1 MADRTYKNGF
11 DIKKEMLG
19 NVEEL
24 KEKLPPFIQ
33 ETVVDYLRKDGIVI
47 GVSGGVD
54 SALIATLAVE
64 ALGPDHVY
72 GLLLPEKE
80 SSPSSREL
88 ATRLCKKLKISF
100 GEVPITPM
108 LESFGIYTQKE
119 SLIRELFPQYD
130 PAIHTTNLFL
140 PPGIS
145 STSLLA
151 LPSIRLSDEKGSIST
166 KRLSAPQYL
175 KLISLQNVKQRTRMI
190 TLYMQAEKMNY
201 SVSGTTN
208 KSELLTGYFV
218 KFGDGGVDL
227 EPIADMYKLQVYK
240 LSELLKIDAK
250 IISRAPSPDTW
261 SHFTSDEDFYLRM
274 PYDILDQLLYAEE
287 HDLPSEIIMKNT
299 GLDTTQIESALKH
312 IHTMKNASRMLQLSP
327 PVYMQKVRNVL

>member
-1 MADRTYKNGF
+1 MANKTFKNGF
-11 DIKKEMLG
+11 DIKKEMLST
-19 NVEEL
+19 VEDL

-33 ETVVDYLRKDGIVI
+33 ETVVDTLKKDGIVI

-64 ALGPDHVY
+64 ALGADHVY
-72 GLLLPEKE
+72 GLILPEKE
-80 SSPSSREL
+80 STPSSRGL
-88 ATRLCKKLKISF
+88 AIRLCKKLKIPY

-119 SLIRELFPQYD
+119 SLIRELFPPYD

-140 PPGIS
+140 PPGIAS
-145 STSLLA
+145 GSLLA
-151 LPSIRLSDEKGSIST
+151 LPSIRLSNEKGSIST

-190 TLYMQAEKMNY
+190 VLYMQAEKMNY

-227 EPIADMYKLQVYK
+227 EPIADLYKLQVYK
-240 LSELLKIDAK
+240 LAELLKIDTK

-274 PYDILDQLLYAEE
+274 PYDILDQILYAEE
-287 HDLPSEIIMKNT
+287 HHLPSEIVLKNT
-299 GLDTTQIESALKH
+299 GLNTTQIESALKH
-312 IHTMKNASRMLQLSP
+312 IHTMKNASRMLQLAP
-327 PVYMQKVRNVL
+327 PVFIQ

>member
-1 MADRTYKNGF
+1 MAKKTFNEDF

-19 NVEEL
+19 NVEKL
-24 KEKLPPFIQ
+24 KARLPPFMK
-33 ETVVDYLRKDGIVI
+33 EAVVDQFKRDGIVI

-54 SALIATLAVE
+54 SAVIATLAVE

-72 GLLLPEKE
+72 GLILPEKE

-88 ATRLCKKLKISF
+88 AMKLCKKLKIPFS
-100 GEVPITPM
+100 EVPITPM
-108 LESFGIYTQKE
+108 LETFGIYDRKL
-119 SLIRELFPQYD
+119 SLMKELFPHYD

-140 PPGIS
+140 PPGIAS
-145 STSLLA
+145 ERLLA
-151 LPSIRLSDEKGSIST
+151 VPSIRLSDKNGSIGT

-175 KLISLQNVKQRTRMI
+175 TLMSLQNVKQRTRMI
-190 TLYMQAEKMNY
+190 VLYMQAEKMNY
-201 SVSGTTN
+201 VVSGTTN

-240 LSELLKIDAK
+240 LAELLNIDK
-250 IISRAPSPDTW
+250 TIISRAPSPDTW

-274 PYDILDQLLYAEE
+274 PYEILDQLLYAEE
-287 HDLPSEIIMKNT
+287 HDLPLEVVKKNT
-299 GLDTTQIESALKH
+299 GLDSGQIAWAQKH
-312 IHTMKNASRMLQLSP
+312 IHSMKHASRLLQLAP
-327 PVYMQKVRNVL
+327 PVYME

>member
-1 MADRTYKNGF
+1 MADRTFKDGF
-11 DIKKEMLG
+11 DIKKAMLG
-19 NVEEL
+19 KVEDL

-33 ETVVDYLRKDGIVI
+33 ETVENTLKKDGIVI

-64 ALGPDHVY
+64 ALGNDHVY
-72 GLLLPEKE
+72 GLILPEKE

-88 ATRLCKKLKISF
+88 AMRLCKKLKIPY

-119 SLIRELFPQYD
+119 ALIRELFPQYD
-130 PAIHTTNLFL
+130 PAVHTTNLFL

-145 STSLLA
+145 TTSLLA
-151 LPSIRLSDEKGSIST
+151 LPSIRLSDENGSIST

-190 TLYMQAEKMNY
+190 VLYMQAEKMNY

-227 EPIADMYKLQVYK
+227 EPIADIYKLQVYK

-250 IISRAPSPDTW
+250 IISRPPSPDTW

-287 HDLPSEIIMKNT
+287 HNLPSAIVFKNT
-299 GLDTTQIESALKH
+299 GLSASQIESAYKH
-312 IHTMKNASRMLQLSP
+312 IHTMKHASLMLQLSP
-327 PVYMQKVRNVL
+327 PVYKEQT

>member
-1 MADRTYKNGF
+1 MAKMTFNDGF

-24 KEKLPPFIQ
+24 KANLPRFMK
-33 ETVVDYLRKDGIVI
+33 ETVVEQFKRDGIVI

-54 SALIATLAVE
+54 SALIATLSVE

-72 GLLLPEKE
+72 GLILPEKE
-80 SSPSSREL
+80 SSPQSREL
-88 ATRLCKKLKISF
+88 AMKLCRKLKIPFS
-100 GEVPITPM
+100 EVPITPM

-119 SLIRELFPQYD
+119 SLLRDLFPSYD
-130 PAIHTTNLFL
+130 PSIHTTNLFL

-145 STSLLA
+145 SGSLLA
-151 LPSIRLSDEKGSIST
+151 LPSIRLSNKKGSIST

-190 TLYMQAEKMNY
+190 VLYMQAEKMNY

-227 EPIADMYKLQVYK
+227 EPIADLYKLQVYK
-240 LSELLKIDAK
+240 LAELLNIDTK
-250 IISRAPSPDTW
+250 IITRAPSPDTW

-274 PYDILDQLLYAEE
+274 PYEILDQLLYAEE
-287 HDLPSEIIMKNT
+287 HHLPSEIVLKNT
-299 GLDTTQIESALKH
+299 GLTTSQIESALRH
-312 IHTMKNASRMLQLSP
+312 IHSMKNASRMLQLAP
-327 PVYMQKVRNVL
+327 PVYV

>member
-1 MADRTYKNGF
+1 MAIRTFKDGF
-11 DIKKEMLG
+11 DIKKEMLSNG
-19 NVEEL
+19 EEL
-24 KEKLPPFIQ
+24 KEKLPPFIK
-33 ETVVDYLRKDGIVI
+33 ETVVNDLKKDGIVI

-54 SALIATLAVE
+54 SALIATLAVK

-72 GLLLPEKE
+72 GLILPEKE

-88 ATRLCKKLKISF
+88 ATRLCKKLKIPY

-108 LESFGIYTQKE
+108 LESFGIYSQKE
-119 SLIRELFPQYD
+119 SILRELFPQYD
-130 PAIHTTNLFL
+130 PVIHTTNLFL

-145 STSLLA
+145 SLSLLA
-151 LPSIRLSDEKGSIST
+151 LPSIRLSNEKGSIST

-190 TLYMQAEKMNY
+190 VLYMHAEKMNY

-227 EPIADMYKLQVYK
+227 EPIADLYKLQVYN
-240 LSELLKIDAK
+240 LSEMLNIDTK

-287 HDLPSEIIMKNT
+287 HDLPSEVVQKST
-299 GLDTTQIESALKH
+299 GLNASQIESAFKH
-312 IHTMKNASRMLQLSP
+312 IHTMKNASRMLQLPP
-327 PVYMQKVRNVL
+327 PVYKEKT